1 MSTSTHGG
9 GFETPASSTAA
20 PATASVSFTTKNT
33 ASTATRAKDNDGG
46 RVRSDDEY
54 FQPPPPFVLPPL
66 ENTSYYEDD
75 ENE

>member
-1 MSTSTHGG
+1 VPGPDLPATSR
-9 GFETPASSTAA
+9 AA

-54 FQPPPPFVLPPL
+54 FQPPPPFVLLPL

-75 ENE
+75 END